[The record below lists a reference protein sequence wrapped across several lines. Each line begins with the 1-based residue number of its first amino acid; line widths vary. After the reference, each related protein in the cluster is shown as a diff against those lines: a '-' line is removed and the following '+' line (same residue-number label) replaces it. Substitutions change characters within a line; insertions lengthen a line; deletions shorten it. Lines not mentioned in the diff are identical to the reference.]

1 MMPTTDDV
9 RRRAMKA
16 IVTALPGSSPASAWT
31 RELAGLLERAPRGE
45 DLASSS
51 DHDLIDLIAALERGK
66 GALGACQAHA
76 EVMFRESQIA
86 AQRHQGV
93 ARGELGKGVADQVAL
108 ARRITPKHASDQL
121 VVHRILV
128 ETLPRTTK
136 LLEQGEISEWAA
148 AEVAKNVLVLSDED
162 RALVDQELEGRL
174 PAMTASASGR
184 ATRARAQ
191 ELDPAAAVKR
201 ASRAVAER
209 RVSIRPAPDGMSI
222 LHAILPTKDGVA
234 CFKAL
239 TRESKSAK
247 SSGDARGKGQIM
259 ADTLVERVTGATSV
273 DAIPVEVTL
282 LMTDTTLLGAENKS
296 AWMEGFPIPGR
307 AARDIALGVASAP
320 AEEPFRAS
328 DRPGAPGA
336 PVTEHSSQTPS
347 DESPE
352 DVSPQH
358 QAILEAAAEPP
369 KGPQSPPFSEPHVD
383 FASSPPER
391 DSASSPPERRVLE
404 DAKRWIRRLYTD
416 PRTGEL
422 TAADP
427 RRRLFRGA
435 VRRFILLRDQ
445 RCRTPWCDAAIHD
458 LDHSTRYSEG
468 GGTTI
473 DNGIGYC
480 QRFNLVR
487 EIPGW
492 ETSIEPAEE
501 GKPARLIIVTPAGHR
516 YSSTAP
522 ALVDPELVATGL
534 GTNGPAANGRGPDG
548 VGADGTT
555 AHDPSEDDTAA
566 VCSAADASAE
576 DGAVRSAGTTGD
588 DGTVEDIS
596 GGDATGNESAGKKP
610 VRDEITGN
618 RIMGDGTP
626 GDAAARAS

>member
-1 MMPTTDDV
+1 M
-9 RRRAMKA
+9 
-16 IVTALPGSSPASAWT
+16 
-31 RELAGLLERAPRGE
+31 
-45 DLASSS
+45 
-51 DHDLIDLIAALERGK
+51 
-66 GALGACQAHA
+66 
-76 EVMFRESQIA
+76 
-86 AQRHQGV
+86 
-93 ARGELGKGVADQVAL
+93 
-108 ARRITPKHASDQL
+108 
-121 VVHRILV
+121 
-128 ETLPRTTK
+128 
-136 LLEQGEISEWAA
+136 
-148 AEVAKNVLVLSDED
+148 
-162 RALVDQELEGRL
+162 
-174 PAMTASASGR
+174 
-184 ATRARAQ
+184 
-191 ELDPAAAVKR
+191 
-201 ASRAVAER
+201 
-209 RVSIRPAPDGMSI
+209 
-222 LHAILPTKDGVA
+222 
-234 CFKAL
+234 
-239 TRESKSAK
+239 
-247 SSGDARGKGQIM
+247 
-259 ADTLVERVTGATSV
+259 
-273 DAIPVEVTL
+273 
-282 LMTDTTLLGAENKS
+282 
-296 AWMEGFPIPGR
+296 
-307 AARDIALGVASAP
+307 
-320 AEEPFRAS
+320 
-328 DRPGAPGA
+328 
-336 PVTEHSSQTPS
+336 
-347 DESPE
+347 
-352 DVSPQH
+352 
-358 QAILEAAAEPP
+358 
-369 KGPQSPPFSEPHVD
+369 
-383 FASSPPER
+383 
-391 DSASSPPERRVLE
+391 LE

-534 GTNGPAANGRGPDG
+534 GTNGLETNGPAANGRGPDG

-566 VCSAADASAE
+566 VSSAADASAE

>member
-1 MMPTTDDV
+1 M
-9 RRRAMKA
+9 
-16 IVTALPGSSPASAWT
+16 
-31 RELAGLLERAPRGE
+31 
-45 DLASSS
+45 
-51 DHDLIDLIAALERGK
+51 
-66 GALGACQAHA
+66 
-76 EVMFRESQIA
+76 
-86 AQRHQGV
+86 
-93 ARGELGKGVADQVAL
+93 
-108 ARRITPKHASDQL
+108 
-121 VVHRILV
+121 
-128 ETLPRTTK
+128 
-136 LLEQGEISEWAA
+136 
-148 AEVAKNVLVLSDED
+148 
-162 RALVDQELEGRL
+162 
-174 PAMTASASGR
+174 
-184 ATRARAQ
+184 
-191 ELDPAAAVKR
+191 
-201 ASRAVAER
+201 
-209 RVSIRPAPDGMSI
+209 
-222 LHAILPTKDGVA
+222 
-234 CFKAL
+234 
-239 TRESKSAK
+239 
-247 SSGDARGKGQIM
+247 
-259 ADTLVERVTGATSV
+259 
-273 DAIPVEVTL
+273 
-282 LMTDTTLLGAENKS
+282 
-296 AWMEGFPIPGR
+296 
-307 AARDIALGVASAP
+307 
-320 AEEPFRAS
+320 
-328 DRPGAPGA
+328 
-336 PVTEHSSQTPS
+336 
-347 DESPE
+347 
-352 DVSPQH
+352 
-358 QAILEAAAEPP
+358 
-369 KGPQSPPFSEPHVD
+369 
-383 FASSPPER
+383 
-391 DSASSPPERRVLE
+391 LE

-522 ALVDPELVATGL
+522 ALVDPELVATELGTNGL

-576 DGAVRSAGTTGD
+576 DGAVRSPGTTGD

-618 RIMGDGTP
+618 RITGDGTP